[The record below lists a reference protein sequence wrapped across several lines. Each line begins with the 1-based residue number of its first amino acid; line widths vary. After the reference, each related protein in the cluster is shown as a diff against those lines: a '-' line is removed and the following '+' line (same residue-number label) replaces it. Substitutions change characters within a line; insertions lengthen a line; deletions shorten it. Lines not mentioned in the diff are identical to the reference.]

1 MVTIKDMAEMAGVA
15 PTTVSNVLHGRTKKM
30 SKETLARVQKVID
43 ECQYVTNM
51 GARLLANY
59 GSRIIGVI
67 ISYGRREE
75 QNAIQDP
82 FFSEVIGALEKEIR
96 LNGYFMMLYTSGN
109 VEESLKIASSWNI
122 EGLVVLGCQPEDCSK
137 FKQSSKIPVVFI
149 DSYFVGDERQFENVG
164 LQDYEGG
171 RLVAEYLVKQGHR
184 RIAFL
189 ADAEIPV
196 GVDRRRLEGCKT
208 AVLEAGGTWTDEN
221 YIALSY
227 QEDVR
232 HRFLE
237 EFCGENLR
245 NYTALVFASD
255 FYAID
260 AINVF
265 FRQGVQVPDDVSVT
279 GFDDNVFAKQSRPR
293 LTTVHQNPSRKA
305 GLAIG
310 MLLRMLRGE
319 TIEEPNIRLPVS
331 IIARESVKKIK

>member
-1 MVTIKDMAEMAGVA
+1 MAGVA

-30 SKETLARVQKVID
+30 SKETLARVQQVID

-67 ISYGRREE
+67 MTYGRREE

-82 FFSEVIGALEKEIR
+82 FFAEVIGALEKEIR

-137 FKQSSKIPVVFI
+137 FKQSSKIPVIFI
-149 DSYFVGDERQFENVG
+149 DSYFSGDEQAFENVG

-171 RLVAEYLVKQGHR
+171 RLIANYLIEQGHK

-189 ADAEIPV
+189 ADALIPV
-196 GVDRRRLEGCKT
+196 GVDRQRLEGCKS
-208 AVLEAGGTWTDEN
+208 ALREAGQVWTEN
-221 YIALSY
+221 DYIALSY
-227 QEDVR
+227 QEDER
-232 HRFLE
+232 HGFLKA
-237 EFCGENLR
+237 FCGNGIQ
-245 NYTALVFASD
+245 NYTALVFSSD

-265 FRQGVQVPDDVSVT
+265 YREGMHVPEDISVV
-279 GFDDNVFAKQSRPR
+279 GFDDNVFAKQSRPQ
-293 LTTVHQNPSRKA
+293 LTTVHQDPSSKA
-305 GLAIG
+305 GLAIH
-310 MLLRMLRGE
+310 MLLQMLKGE
-319 TIEEPNIRLPVS
+319 MITERNIRLPVS
-331 IIARESVKKIK
+331 VTVRESVKRIK